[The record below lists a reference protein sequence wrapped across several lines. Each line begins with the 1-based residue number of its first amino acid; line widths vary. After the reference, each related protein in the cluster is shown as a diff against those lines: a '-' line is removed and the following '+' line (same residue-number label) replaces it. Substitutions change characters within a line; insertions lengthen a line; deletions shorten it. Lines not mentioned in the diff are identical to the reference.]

1 MTREDVKKL
10 IAVVT
15 ATYPNHFRNYT
26 GQEIDNMV
34 SAWVRVMMD
43 VDYKTADR
51 GLTVYLRSD
60 TKGFPPSPG
69 QIIECMRLLEPD
81 NSMNEMEAWSLVERA
96 VRNSGYASTEE
107 FNKLPQIIRRVIR
120 SPTRLKEWSQMDMAD
135 FQTVEQSNFMRSY
148 RAELEREKNNAKVP
162 VAMRPHLAVIKDFP
176 LQIEDR
182 HETKSGKT
190 PDEALEELINKLN
203 S

>member
-1 MTREDVKKL
+1 MNKDEVAKMIFT
-10 IAVVT
+10 IQ
-15 ATYPNHFRNYT
+15 ATYPNHFRDFT
-26 GQEIDNMV
+26 KAKSEILLDT
-34 SAWVRVMMD
+34 WTRVFED
-43 VDYKTADR
+43 EVAGKAFA
-51 GLTVYLRSD
+51 GLNIYLRND

-120 SPTRLKEWSQMDMAD
+120 SPTRLREWSQMDMAD

-162 VAMRPHLAVIKDFP
+162 VAIRPHLAVVKDFP
-176 LQIEDR
+176 LQIEEK
-182 HETKSGKT
+182 HESEQGKT
-190 PDEALEELINKLN
+190 PNQALEDLINQLN